1 MRDAIA
7 QLDRQFAELHH
18 QTSQLITRAPADRLY
33 STTAESPDSVG
44 DQALR
49 SAAAIEQSFGGL
61 TANLW
66 DDPFEWTLP
75 ENLNTPA
82 KVLEY
87 LSEVEETRQRAFQT
101 FKSDEDLQKQIMTP
115 AGTVELRQFL
125 LDTFDRARHHLQR
138 AIAALDL
145 LSTNY

>member
-7 QLDRQFAELHH
+7 QLDIQFAELHQ
-18 QTSQLITRAPADRLY
+18 QTSQLIGRASAELLY
-33 STTAESPDSVG
+33 TKAGDGADSVG
-44 DQALR
+44 EQALR

-82 KVLEY
+82 KILEY
-87 LSEVEETRQRAFQT
+87 LREVEETRQRAFQT
-101 FKSDEDLQKQIMTP
+101 FKSDEDLRKQIMTP
-115 AGTVELRQFL
+115 AGSMELRLFL
-125 LDTFDRARHHLQR
+125 LDTFERARHHLQR
-138 AIAALDL
+138 AIIVLEKL
-145 LSTNY
+145 KTRN

>member
-1 MRDAIA
+1 MKDAIA

-18 QTSQLITRAPADRLY
+18 QTSQLIHRALTHQLYAKASASAD
-33 STTAESPDSVG
+33 SAGE
-44 DQALR
+44 QALR

-82 KVLEY
+82 KILEY
-87 LSEVEETRQRAFQT
+87 LNEVEETRQRAFRT
-101 FKSDEDLQKQIMTP
+101 FKSEEDLRKQIMTP
-115 AGTVELRQFL
+115 SGAIELRQFL
-125 LDTFDRARHHLQR
+125 LDTFERARHHLQR
-138 AIAALDL
+138 AIAVIDL
-145 LSTNY
+145 QTGY